1 MKYYC
6 LFLGSL
12 LLTMVFLKAES
23 LDAILPSSVRQ
34 GVIEEAEYYSQYPRR
49 LEVLDCSQVH
59 FKFSAKDTPAPVISE
74 KPILDVENLTP
85 ESILVQA
92 AALLNPRGVMMRQG
106 IHYLVLPKKPV
117 PAGTK
122 LKISLD
128 TTSYII
134 VLSEVY
140 SKSYTLEYQNM
151 KKTFVF
157 NPSLRPSSSE
167 KALKK

>member
-1 MKYYC
+1 MKSYF
-6 LFLGSL
+6 LFLGCL
-12 LLTMVFLKAES
+12 WGMIVFLKAEG
-23 LDAILPSSVRQ
+23 LEAILPSSVRQ
-34 GVIEEAEYYSQYPRR
+34 SVIEEGEYYSQYPQR
-49 LEVLDCSQVH
+49 LEVLDCTQVH
-59 FKFSAKDTPAPVISE
+59 FKFLAKEVTVPIATEEPV
-74 KPILDVENLTP
+74 LDVKTLSP

-106 IHYLVLPKKPV
+106 VHYLVLPKKPV

-128 TTSYII
+128 AASYII

-140 SKSYTLEYQNM
+140 PKAYALQYQDT
-151 KKTFVF
+151 KKTFVL
-157 NPSLRPSSSE
+157 NPSPLPSSSE